1 VGGGFFVTITQKERK
16 LMTVDE
22 MKELLALPSLDQA
35 EREIPELAN
44 DVADADDIDIVVT
57 PEGNVEVKA

>member
-1 VGGGFFVTITQKERK
+1 MISKN
-16 LMTVDE
+16 E

-44 DVADADDIDIVVT
+44 DVADADGIDIVVT
-57 PEGNVEVKA
+57 PAGNVEVKA